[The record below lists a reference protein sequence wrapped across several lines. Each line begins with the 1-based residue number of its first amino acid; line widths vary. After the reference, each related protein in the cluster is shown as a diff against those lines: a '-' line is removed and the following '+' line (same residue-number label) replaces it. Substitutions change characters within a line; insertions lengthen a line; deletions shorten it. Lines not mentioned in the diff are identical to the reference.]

1 MRVRPKTLFTS
12 LVGGIALVVVA
23 RGLWISGYEPV
34 TSDNY
39 LWGAFHVHST
49 MSDGLA
55 SLEEIAVQARDARV
69 DVVLLSDH
77 GPPHREAALLDE
89 TDEMIGGVRFI
100 GGSEVRM
107 PEGHLIVS
115 GVDALPDYNLPPFP
129 PDAVA
134 DVRTWGGFSVLT
146 YPEDPTHRW
155 RYWGEDF
162 TPDGIEIIN
171 VTSYFRASSYWD
183 KLLWAIFSIFNR
195 YYYVSGFESPAYALE
210 RWDELLTRGQ
220 VWAFYAA
227 NAHGGFPLT
236 EELKLGVPSYR
247 TALSYVGFGIDRKF
261 EGQIERA
268 IRDGQFF
275 SIVRGAGE
283 PSRFEL
289 VRDEDGQVRVSLE
302 VDDAEELS
310 TRIVLKHDGLVAAE
324 TEENE
329 LFFQATTPGVYRVEV
344 YLEDHA
350 LLSSDVPWILSNPI
364 FVNVEP
370 PESRLEGLECADI
383 DAVDLSAFHVENDD
397 ESSASLELDPSG
409 SLELTYDLSKATHD
423 KVDRWVALALRQPID
438 LSRYRGIYIGGT
450 GPRPMRYWIEVRA
463 GDKGYY
469 ATFKVDQE
477 SRASAIPWS
486 RFYPTVG
493 ERDSIPLAEIDAIF
507 IAVNTSSSRTGFSS
521 ELTLTEIGW
530 CR

>member
-1 MRVRPKTLFTS
+1 MRVRPKTLFAA
-12 LVGGIALVVVA
+12 LVGGIALLVVA
-23 RGLWISGYEPV
+23 RGLWISRYEPH

-39 LWGAFHVHST
+39 VWGAFHVHST

-55 SLEEIAVQARDARV
+55 PLEEIAVQARGARV
-69 DVVLLSDH
+69 GVVVLSDH

-100 GGSEVRM
+100 GGSEVGM

-115 GVDALPDYNLPPFP
+115 DVDALPDYHLPPFP

-134 DVRTWGGFSVLT
+134 DVGTWGGFSVLT

-155 RYWGEDF
+155 RYWEQDF

-171 VTSYFRASSYWD
+171 VTSYFRASSHWD
-183 KLLWAIFSIFNR
+183 KLDWAVFSVFNR
-195 YYYVSGFESPAYALE
+195 YYYVSSFESPAYALE
-210 RWDELLTRGQ
+210 RWDQLLTRGR

-236 EELKLGVPSYR
+236 EELMVGVPSYR
-247 TALSYVGFGIDRKF
+247 TAFSYVGFGIDRRF
-261 EGQIERA
+261 EADPLRA
-268 IRDGQFF
+268 IREGQFF

-283 PSRFEL
+283 PSRFEF
-289 VRDEDGQVRVSLE
+289 VRKGDGRVRVRVE
-302 VDDAEELS
+302 VEELS
-310 TRIVLKHDGLVAAE
+310 TRIVLRRDGAVAAE
-324 TEENE
+324 TDGDE
-329 LFFQATTPGVYRVEV
+329 LFFHATTPGVYRVEV
-344 YLEDHA
+344 YLLDHA

-370 PESRLEGLECADI
+370 LEPRVTQLECTDI
-383 DAVDLSAFHVENDD
+383 DFIELSAFRIENDD
-397 ESSASLELDPSG
+397 ESSASLELESSG
-409 SLELTYDLSKATHD
+409 ELTLTYDLSKATDD
-423 KVDRWVALALRQPID
+423 KIDRWVALALRQPID
-438 LSRYRGIYIGGT
+438 LSAYRGVYVAGAA
-450 GPRPMRYWIEVRA
+450 PRPMRYWIEVRA
-463 GDKGYY
+463 GDRGHY

-477 SRASAIPWS
+477 SGSSVIPW
-486 RFYPTVG
+486 RQFYATVG
-493 ERDSIPLAEIDAIF
+493 ERDTIPLAELDAMF

-521 ELTLTEIGW
+521 KLTLSEIGW